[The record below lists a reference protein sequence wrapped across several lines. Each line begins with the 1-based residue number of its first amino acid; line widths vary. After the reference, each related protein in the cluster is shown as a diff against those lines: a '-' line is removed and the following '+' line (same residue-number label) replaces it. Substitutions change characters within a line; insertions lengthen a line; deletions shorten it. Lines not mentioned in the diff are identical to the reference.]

1 MEKQNFN
8 EVIKLKEQ
16 KLINEYENKLIALN

>member
-8 EVIKLKEQ
+8 EVMKLKEQ